1 MSGFKLISLS
11 TPCLAARLNSW
22 NGNGDGDERKDE
34 RMKEIEFNSDQSIK
48 RQLSI
53 TQKNNEG
60 IN

>member
-1 MSGFKLISLS
+1 M
-11 TPCLAARLNSW
+11 
-22 NGNGDGDERKDE
+22 DGDERKDE
-34 RMKEIEFNSDQSIK
+34 RMEEIEFNSDQSIK